1 MLSKGLFH
9 FFYLL
14 FLFFYSTQ
22 LWAQGVT
29 ADTIFIGRTAGI
41 TGTIAGPMKE
51 QNDAII
57 AYFEHI
63 NKQGG
68 INGRKLNLKI
78 LDDKFDPK
86 LAGEN
91 AKTLIN
97 EGAFLLFMPRGT
109 PHSEAVLK
117 VTEPA
122 GVPVVAP
129 STGAEIF
136 HTPFK
141 RLVFNVRATYQ
152 AEVIEGIRYLSGIGQ
167 KKLALIHVN
176 DSFGKDGLA
185 GYEKGVKQYGVQ
197 TLFIGT
203 YDRVKSDSNQHIPKL
218 LALQPDAVILV
229 GSGVAVTGLIKEAR
243 QQGLTAQFLTL
254 SNVSSASFIKD
265 LGDAAPGVLVMQ
277 VTPPPD
283 SVSVPMSAELKA
295 IAPNVARTYAAME
308 AFASSKVL
316 VEGLRRAGRN
326 LNRERFITAMES
338 LKRFDLGDMQITYGP
353 NDRTGSTFVEISI
366 INRAGR
372 FMR

>member
-1 MLSKGLFH
+1 MFIKSLFC
-9 FFYLL
+9 FFSFLL
-14 FLFFYSTQ
+14 VFSSPELQ
-22 LWAQGVT
+22 AQGVT
-29 ADTIFIGRTAGI
+29 ADSIFIGRTAGV

-51 QNDAII
+51 QNEAIT

-68 INGRKLNLKI
+68 IHGRKLNLKI

-117 VTEPA
+117 VSEPA

-136 HTPFK
+136 HTPPK
-141 RLVFNVRATYQ
+141 RLVFNVRAPYQ
-152 AEVIEGIRYLSGIGQ
+152 AEVVEGIRYLSGIGQ

-185 GYEKGVKQYGVQ
+185 GYEKGVKQYGMQ

-203 YDRVKSDSNQHIPKL
+203 YDRVKSDSTQHIPKL
-218 LALQPDAVILV
+218 LSLQPDAVIVV
-229 GSGVAVTGLIKEAR
+229 GSGTAVTGLIKQAR
-243 QQGLTAQFLTL
+243 KEGLTSQFLTL

-326 LNRERFITAMES
+326 LNRESFIKAMES
-338 LKRFDLGDMQITYGP
+338 LKRLDLGDMEITYGP

-366 INRAGR
+366 INRAGH